1 MKMKIAPSILAA
13 DFSRLGDEV
22 RAVEA
27 AGADWI
33 HVDVMDG
40 RFVPP
45 ITIGDAV
52 VRDLRKVT
60 ALPLDVHLM
69 VHEPAHL
76 LEGFVQ
82 SGADWITVHAEAC
95 RHLDRTLEQIRGLGV
110 KAGVSLNPATPVEA
124 VEWALEKA
132 DLVLVMSVNPGYG
145 GQRFIDYTL
154 RKVARLRTWIEQRN
168 LPTLIEIDGGVNLA
182 TIASVANAGVD
193 VAVAGSAVFG
203 AEDYAAAMTRLR
215 FASEGK

>member
-1 MKMKIAPSILAA
+1 
-13 DFSRLGDEV
+13 
-22 RAVEA
+22 
-27 AGADWI
+27 
-33 HVDVMDG
+33 
-40 RFVPP
+40 
-45 ITIGDAV
+45 
-52 VRDLRKVT
+52 
-60 ALPLDVHLM
+60 
-69 VHEPAHL
+69 
-76 LEGFVQ
+76 
-82 SGADWITVHAEAC
+82 
-95 RHLDRTLEQIRGLGV
+95 
-110 KAGVSLNPATPVEA
+110 
-124 VEWALEKA
+124 
-132 DLVLVMSVNPGYG
+132 VLVMSVNPGYG